1 MVVTSPSSPIIAKQW
16 ASSMEISNVAVLS
29 SVRVAPGLVA
39 INATPKLC
47 EPIPQ
52 LVLHLEPNG
61 GALLCS

>member
-1 MVVTSPSSPIIAKQW
+1 
-16 ASSMEISNVAVLS
+16 MEISNVAVLS